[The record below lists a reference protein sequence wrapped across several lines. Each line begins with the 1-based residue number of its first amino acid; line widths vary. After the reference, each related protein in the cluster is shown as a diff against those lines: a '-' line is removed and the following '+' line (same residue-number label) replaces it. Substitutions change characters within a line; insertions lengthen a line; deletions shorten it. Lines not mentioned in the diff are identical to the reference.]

1 MVPSGATGKRISVVI
16 DTDPGV
22 DDTWAILYLAGLP
35 DVEIVAIGAGHG
47 NVPTA
52 QAAQN
57 ALRVLDVAGLPH
69 VPVAAGHPAPLQQ
82 PLATAEFVHGPD
94 GLGGKGGPVPSR
106 GLAAESS
113 AEQLVRLAWQR
124 PGELTVLAL
133 KPLTDIA
140 LALRMEPQLPR
151 LIRKLVYMGGAF
163 RVPGNFTAWADA
175 NTGHDPE
182 AGEEVFRAGF
192 DMVVVPMDVTERDAW
207 ASREWLDEVAAVD
220 TPAARY
226 ATQILDDYVGLYTQ
240 LQGRTGCVLHDP
252 LAAAVMCDETLA
264 TYEERQVVVE
274 LAGHSR
280 GATLIDDRQGYPPE
294 ASSIP
299 DGRRAVKIAVSVE
312 AEEAMGRVRALL
324 AGQAVG
330 QGAVETLA

>member
-1 MVPSGATGKRISVVI
+1 MI

-57 ALRVLDVAGLPH
+57 ALRVLDVAGLH
-69 VPVAAGHPAPLQQ
+69 DVPVAAGHPTPLQQ
-82 PLATAEFVHGPD
+82 PLITAEFVHGSD
-94 GLGGKGGPVPSR
+94 GLGGNGGPTSTRSIVS
-106 GLAAESS
+106 ESS
-113 AEQLVRLAWQR
+113 AEQLVRLARQR

-140 LALRMEPQLPR
+140 LALRMEPRLPQ
-151 LIRKLVYMGGAF
+151 LIRRVVYMGGAF

-192 DMVVVPMDVTERDAW
+192 DMVVVPMDATEKHAW
-207 ASREWLDEVAAVD
+207 VSREWLDSVAQVD

-240 LQGRTGCVLHDP
+240 LQGRTGCVMHDP
-252 LAAAVMCDETLA
+252 LAAAIMCDETLA
-264 TYEERQVVVE
+264 EYEEHQVVVE
-274 LAGHSR
+274 LAGHAR
-280 GATLIDDRQGYPPE
+280 GATLIDDRKGYPAE

-299 DGRRAVKIAVSVE
+299 DSRRPVRIAMSVDTE
-312 AEEAMGRVRALL
+312 VAMERVRASLVGQRTGEV
-324 AGQAVG
+324 AGQA
-330 QGAVETLA
+330 LA